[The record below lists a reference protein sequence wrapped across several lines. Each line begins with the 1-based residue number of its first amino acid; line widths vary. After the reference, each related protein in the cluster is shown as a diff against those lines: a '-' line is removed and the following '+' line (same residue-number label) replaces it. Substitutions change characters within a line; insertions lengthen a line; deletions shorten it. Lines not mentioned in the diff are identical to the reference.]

1 MTVPLLNTS
10 DPACTRR
17 LSGLFTRG
25 EQASDQ
31 VEAAVRTILQDVK
44 RRGDR
49 ALIAATKKF
58 DRVRLRP
65 DTLRVT
71 NQESEAALDALP
83 KSERTALQ
91 AAAKRIRAFHRKQ
104 RQSSWHYTDR
114 LGVGLGQQI
123 TPLERVGVYVPGGK
137 AAYPSSVLMNI
148 IPAKIAGV
156 EEIVVVSPPVA
167 DGDQYGLQP
176 GVLAAARLAGADTV
190 FRLGGAQAIAALAY
204 GTRTVPRV
212 DKIVGPGNIFVA
224 TAKRLVYGQVDIDS
238 VAGPS
243 EILVI
248 ADDTASPSYV
258 AADMLSQAEHD
269 EMAAPLCLTTSTR
282 LAEAVVEELKDQLAT
297 LRRRTIAAASLKR
310 YGAVIVARDRAEVVR
325 LANALAP
332 EHVELLVKNPR
343 GWLKDI
349 RHAGAIF
356 LGALSTESFGD
367 YIAGPNHILP
377 TGGTARFSSPLG
389 VYDFLKRTSIIEA
402 SAPALRKLGPHIMR
416 LAAMEGLEAH
426 GRAVEY
432 RLNGGNNGKS
442 GNSSNTTDAPARR
455 RSASQNK
462 RNRHSAQS

>member
-1 MTVPLLNTS
+1 MTVPLLSTS
-10 DPACTRR
+10 DPACARR
-17 LSGLFTRG
+17 LEQLFSRA
-25 EQASDQ
+25 EQAGER
-31 VEAAVRTILQDVK
+31 VEATVRAIVRDVK

-49 ALIAATKKF
+49 ALLAATKKF
-58 DRVRLRP
+58 DRVRLSL

-71 NQESEAALDALP
+71 DQELDAALAGLP
-83 KSERTALQ
+83 KAERTALQ
-91 AAAKRIRAFHRKQ
+91 TAAKRISAFHRKQ
-104 RQSSWHYTDR
+104 RQSSWRYTDR
-114 LGVGLGQQI
+114 LGVSLGQQI

-137 AAYPSSVLMNI
+137 AAYPSSVLMNV
-148 IPAKIAGV
+148 IPAKVAGV
-156 EEIVVVSPPVA
+156 EDIVVVSPPSA
-167 DGDQYGLQP
+167 DGEQAGSP
-176 GVLAAARLAGADTV
+176 VLAAARLAGADTV

-204 GTRTVPRV
+204 GTQTVPRV

-248 ADDTASPSYV
+248 ADRTAPASYV

-269 EMAAPLCLTTSTR
+269 EMAAPVCLTTSKRPAT
-282 LAEAVVEELKDQLAT
+282 AVVEALKGQLAT
-297 LRRRTIAAASLKR
+297 LSRRTIAAASLNR

-332 EHVELLVKNPR
+332 EHLELLVKNPR
-343 GWLKDI
+343 SWLSDI

-356 LGALSTESFGD
+356 VGALSTEPFGD
-367 YIAGPNHILP
+367 YMAGPNHILP

-402 SAPALRKLGPHIMR
+402 SAPALRALGPHIMR

-426 GRAVEY
+426 GRAVAQ
-432 RLNGGNNGKS
+432 RLKGGQHDSPAQRKPAPQ
-442 GNSSNTTDAPARR
+442 NT
-455 RSASQNK
+455 

>member
-1 MTVPLLNTS
+1 MTVPLLSTS
-10 DPACTRR
+10 DPACARR
-17 LSGLFTRG
+17 LEQLFSRA
-25 EQASDQ
+25 EQAGER
-31 VEAAVRTILQDVK
+31 VEATVRAIVRDVK

-49 ALIAATKKF
+49 ALLAATKKF
-58 DRVRLRP
+58 DRVRLSL

-71 NQESEAALDALP
+71 DQELDAALAGLP
-83 KSERTALQ
+83 KAERTALQ
-91 AAAKRIRAFHRKQ
+91 TAAKRISAFHRKQ
-104 RQSSWHYTDR
+104 RQSSWRYTDR
-114 LGVGLGQQI
+114 LGVSLGQQI

-137 AAYPSSVLMNI
+137 AAYPSSVLMNV
-148 IPAKIAGV
+148 IPAKVAGV
-156 EEIVVVSPPVA
+156 EDIVVVSPPSA
-167 DGDQYGLQP
+167 DGEQAGSP
-176 GVLAAARLAGADTV
+176 VLAAARLAGADTV

-204 GTRTVPRV
+204 GTQTVPRV

-248 ADDTASPSYV
+248 ADSTAPASYV

-269 EMAAPLCLTTSTR
+269 EMAAPVCLTTSKR
-282 LAEAVVEELKDQLAT
+282 LATAVVEALKGQLAT
-297 LRRRTIAAASLKR
+297 LSRRTIAAASLNR

-332 EHVELLVKNPR
+332 EHLELLVKNPR
-343 GWLKDI
+343 SWLSDI

-356 LGALSTESFGD
+356 VGALSTEPFGD
-367 YIAGPNHILP
+367 YMAGPNHILP

-402 SAPALRKLGPHIMR
+402 SAPALRALGPHIMR

-426 GRAVEY
+426 GRAVAQ
-432 RLNGGNNGKS
+432 RLKGGQHDSPAQRKPAPQ
-442 GNSSNTTDAPARR
+442 NT
-455 RSASQNK
+455 